1 MPEIPLYNMEGKKTG
16 TLPISEEIFD
26 ATINESVM
34 HQALIRQLANMRRGT
49 HSTKTRG
56 EVAGGGRKPWRQK
69 GTGRARHGSIRSP
82 LWRGGGIT
90 FGPKPR
96 DYSQAMPK
104 NMRRLALCGAL
115 TTKVMNQKMIALED
129 LKFEAP
135 KTKQFVEMMEK
146 LEMPQSVLF
155 LIDDKNRAIEKSASN
170 IQGVKVITL
179 DTINIYDILK
189 YDKLVATKDAIQHL
203 EEVLIYA

>member
-16 TLPISEEIFD
+16 SLPVSEEIFD
-26 ATINESVM
+26 APVNESVM
-34 HQALIRQLANMRRGT
+34 HQALIRQMANMRRGT

-82 LWRGGGIT
+82 LWKGGGVT

-96 DYSQAMPK
+96 DYSQSMPK

-115 TTKVMNQKMIALED
+115 TTKVMDQKMIALED

-135 KTKQFVEMMEK
+135 RTKQFIEMMEK
-146 LEMPQSVLF
+146 LEVPQSTLF
-155 LIDDKNRAIEKSASN
+155 LIDGRNFEVEKSASN
-170 IQGVKVITL
+170 IQGVKIITL

-189 YDKLVATKDAIQHL
+189 YEKLVATKDAIQHL
-203 EEVLIYA
+203 EEVLVYA

>member
-16 TLPISEEIFD
+16 SLPVSEEIFD
-26 ATINESVM
+26 APVNESVM
-34 HQALIRQLANMRRGT
+34 HQALIRQMANMRRGT

-90 FGPKPR
+90 FGPRPR
-96 DYSQAMPK
+96 DYSQSMPK
-104 NMRRLALCGAL
+104 NMRRLAICGAL
-115 TTKVMNQKMIALED
+115 TTKVMNQNMFALED
-129 LKFEAP
+129 LKFEVP
-135 KTKQFVEMMEK
+135 RTKQFIEMMEK
-146 LEMPQSVLF
+146 LEVPQSVLF
-155 LIDDKNRAIEKSASN
+155 LIDGNNFEVEKSASN
-170 IQGVKVITL
+170 IQGVKIITL

-189 YDKLVATKDAIQHL
+189 YEKLVATKDAIQHL
-203 EEVLIYA
+203 EEVLVYA

>member
-16 TLPISEEIFD
+16 SLPVSEEIFD
-26 ATINESVM
+26 APVNESVM
-34 HQALIRQLANMRRGT
+34 HQALIRQMANMRRGT

-82 LWRGGGIT
+82 LWKGGGVT

-96 DYSQAMPK
+96 DYSQSMPK
-104 NMRRLALCGAL
+104 TMRRLALCGAL
-115 TTKVMNQKMIALED
+115 TTKVMDQKMIALED

-135 KTKQFVEMMEK
+135 RTKQFIEMMEK
-146 LEMPQSVLF
+146 LEVPQSTLF
-155 LIDDKNRAIEKSASN
+155 LIDGRNFEVEKSASN
-170 IQGVKVITL
+170 IQGVKIITL

-189 YDKLVATKDAIQHL
+189 YEKLVATKDAIQHL
-203 EEVLIYA
+203 EEVLVYA